1 MIGSLGL
8 IPGYEFFC
16 GIRQKTKL
24 TGKSSDCLKANRMLY
39 VLFGSDT
46 QLETVRRKEKGRR
59 CVCGKQ
65 VFESDVS
72 RRTMSADI
80 ALRTDRD

>member
-16 GIRQKTKL
+16 GICQKMRL
-24 TGKSSDCLKANRMLY
+24 TGKSSNCLKVNRMLY

-46 QLETVRRKEKGRR
+46 QLETVRRERKG
-59 CVCGKQ
+59 
-65 VFESDVS
+65 
-72 RRTMSADI
+72 
-80 ALRTDRD
+80 

>member
-16 GIRQKTKL
+16 GICQKTRL

-46 QLETVRRKEKGRR
+46 QLETVHRERKG
-59 CVCGKQ
+59 
-65 VFESDVS
+65 
-72 RRTMSADI
+72 
-80 ALRTDRD
+80 